1 MATSGQIRSTKTYIW
16 YTADVLGT
24 GATSTVFKGRHKK
37 TGDLVAVKAF
47 NNISFLRP
55 HAVQQRE
62 FDVLLKLNHPNIVK
76 LYNIEDDQ
84 ITKQPVIIMELC
96 TGGSLYHMLD
106 EPENCYGVSEQEFK
120 NVLKDVCEG
129 MKHLRDQ
136 GVVHR
141 DIKPGNIMR
150 VLAEDGTY
158 MYKLADFGAARELHD
173 EENFMSLYGTEEY
186 LHPDL
191 YERAVLRQPI
201 RRAFTARIDL
211 WSIGVTFFHVATGV
225 LPFRPHGGRKNRE
238 TMFFITTKKAS
249 GVISGVQRESSNG
262 PIEWSN
268 ELPKTCRLSQGLR
281 TRVTKLL
288 QGLLECNP
296 EHMWTFEEFFD
307 CARNILDMRV
317 IDVFSVSTSQLLKV
331 YIDPKLTL
339 AEFQEDIAQQ
349 TSIRA
354 SSQSIYWDNEH
365 FIPESSVKCE
375 SFPAT
380 SEEQPLLLLDKGA
393 AEFPRPVPPA
403 QPKLP
408 RVTTQYSLDNDVPVA
423 KMCSAVLF
431 FNLQIL
437 MSVVLMQRLFGDA
450 VKMLITVLR
459 NQLQQLR
466 QHVVELKASVVGIQH
481 CLNGMAHSIPI
492 DLVHTMSIHGDDA
505 VKALCNSM
513 KKVWEETNSLKSR
526 SADLMTEYLLT
537 EGNLK
542 GLFDDIIKENT
553 LTKSWDGVISDFGLK
568 SCEKCIGKFGVLKDD
583 VRKIYS
589 QFKRDKQAKT
599 LSYNEEQ
606 IHKMDKEK
614 LGVKSTQA
622 MSLYQSHCEER
633 WRSLHKALSVWY
645 RVLKV
650 PKLCHYIKVIVKK
663 DGDHSI
669 RHSVYGIGKILG
681 VKSTQA
687 MSLYQSHCEERWR
700 SLHKALSVWYRPLC
714 DYRTRVASVDT
725 QLSRLIDAYQRLE
738 IQVQEMDATVQ
749 RRVSEFNRALHVEL
763 TKPKPELPI
772 IVPQLPR
779 EPPVTCVM
787 SNTMEETSKLLASLP
802 LDSNGMVIVPKE
814 VKDCLQAW
822 EKDVDRVAQEL
833 RDSKELMSELSRI
846 SM

>member
-158 MYKLADFGAARELHD
+158 IYKLADFGAARELHD

-281 TRVTKLL
+281 TCVTKLL

-380 SEEQPLLLLDKGA
+380 SEDQPLLLLDKGA

-408 RVTTQYSLDNDVPVA
+408 RVTTQYSLDNDDVPVA

-481 CLNGMAHSIPI
+481 CLNGMSHSIPI

-645 RVLKV
+645 R
-650 PKLCHYIKVIVKK
+650 
-663 DGDHSI
+663 
-669 RHSVYGIGKILG
+669 
-681 VKSTQA
+681 
-687 MSLYQSHCEERWR
+687 
-700 SLHKALSVWYRPLC
+700 PLC

-779 EPPVTCVM
+779 EPPVM